1 MPVIAEMKTPKAF
14 PKALF
19 SSQGSLAICYV
30 AFGTVVYAYLIP
42 LALFCRN
49 VTLTAIVIVDN
60 TLRVL
65 RLPVPEVPWKR
76 LHTEFRFLALS

>member
-1 MPVIAEMKTPKAF
+1 MPVIAEMRTPKAF

-30 AFGTVVYAYLIP
+30 AFGTVVYAYLFLETP
-42 LALFCRN
+42 FCRN

-65 RLPVPEVPWKR
+65 HLPVLEVPWKR
-76 LHTEFRFLALS
+76 LHTEFRFLDLS